1 LLFQP
6 ASSESIWKKLWLASS
21 EYWIESKMKNSAS
34 GPKYAVSAIPVD
46 LRYAT
51 ARLARLRGSREYDSC
66 VIGSITSHRID
77 SVGVLR
83 KGSIP
88 AEVGSGFIN
97 MSDELIARQPA
108 IDEPSNP
115 KPSSTPSCRRS
126 IG

>member
-1 LLFQP
+1 MLKNELFG
-6 ASSESIWKKLWLASS
+6 SS

-34 GPKYAVSAIPVD
+34 GPKYAVSAMPVD

-51 ARLARLRGSREYDSC
+51 ARFARLRGSREYDSC
-66 VIGSITSHRID
+66 VIGSITSQSSD

-83 KGSIP
+83 NGSMI
-88 AEVGSGFIN
+88 AVDGSGFIN
-97 MSDELIARQPA
+97 MSDELMARQPP

-115 KPSSTPSCRRS
+115 KPSSMPSSRRS